1 MFVPLHDHNPR
12 RYVGVPFVTWGL
24 IVMTAAMHLVVT
36 SGLVLPADAA
46 HAATFML
53 GLVPAVFND
62 HADLPRH
69 WQLVPELVT
78 PATYMFL
85 HADWMHLL
93 GNILFLWVFGD
104 NVEDAMGHWRFLVFY
119 LLCGIVGGLAFA
131 LLGPQASQAPLI
143 GASGAVSG
151 IIAAYLMLYPKVTVW
166 VLIAWRIPIPLTA
179 AWCLGAWIAFQFW
192 QLAFA
197 SDTSN
202 VAWLAHIGG
211 LAAGVIFVVILKR
224 GDVPLFGRA

>member
-1 MFVPLHDHNPR
+1 VKVVHPHLANDPGFVRMFVDEAMLSARIQHPNVVHVEELGE
-12 RYVGVPFVTWGL
+12 V
-24 IVMTAAMHLVVT
+24 AA
-36 SGLVLPADAA
+36 
-46 HAATFML
+46 F
-53 GLVPAVFND
+53 
-62 HADLPRH
+62 
-69 WQLVPELVT
+69 
-78 PATYMFL
+78 
-85 HADWMHLL
+85 
-93 GNILFLWVFGD
+93 
-104 NVEDAMGHWRFLVFY
+104 
-119 LLCGIVGGLAFA
+119 VGGLAFA